1 MGRGGGTMDN
11 DTLFNTFKTA
21 IMEEHK
27 AYEFY
32 LKAAGA
38 TTNEEAKKLFEG
50 FAAEELSHVRSLEEL
65 YKSLRK

>member
-1 MGRGGGTMDN
+1 MDN
-11 DTLFNTFKTA
+11 DTLFNTFKMA

-38 TTNEEAKKLFEG
+38 TTNAEAKKLFEG
-50 FAAEELSHVRSLEEL
+50 FAAEELAHEHNLEEL
-65 YKSLRK
+65 YKRLRK